1 MTLMMKNISKNYQD
15 GEQVIEVLKNV
26 SLEVAQGEF
35 VAIVGPSGAGKSTFL
50 SIAGALLSP
59 TEGEIAIG
67 GKVLNDLTSKELT
80 KVRLDKVGFIFQ
92 GANLIP
98 YLNVRD
104 QLLVIAELSGEK
116 GRGAKEKADE
126 LLKELG
132 LTARENNYPE
142 SLSGGEKQR
151 VAIARALMN
160 DPDIILADEPTASLD
175 ANRGHKVVQMI
186 ADEVKR
192 KNKAAIMVT
201 HDERVLD
208 LVDRVIRIRVG
219 SRMRA
224 NPFCLFSKVGT
235 LLMWTASKQ

>member
-1 MTLMMKNISKNYQD
+1 MKNISKNYQD

-67 GKVLNDLTSKELT
+67 GKVLNDLTSKDLT

-104 QLLVIAELSGEK
+104 QLLVIAELSGDK
-116 GRGAKEKADE
+116 GRVAKEKTDE

-175 ANRGHKVVQMI
+175 ASRGHKVVQMI

-208 LVDRVIRIRVG
+208 LVDRVIRIEDG
-219 SRMRA
+219 Y
-224 NPFCLFSKVGT
+224 LKD
-235 LLMWTASKQ
+235 

>member
-1 MTLMMKNISKNYQD
+1 MTLIMKNISKNYQD

-208 LVDRVIRIRVG
+208 LVDRVIRIEDG
-219 SRMRA
+219 Y
-224 NPFCLFSKVGT
+224 LKD
-235 LLMWTASKQ
+235 

>member
-98 YLNVRD
+98 YLNVCD

-208 LVDRVIRIRVG
+208 LVDRVIRIEDG
-219 SRMRA
+219 Y
-224 NPFCLFSKVGT
+224 LKD
-235 LLMWTASKQ
+235 

>member
-67 GKVLNDLTSKELT
+67 GTTLNSMSEKALT

-116 GRGAKEKADE
+116 GSAAKERADK
-126 LLKELG
+126 LLQELG
-132 LTARENNYPE
+132 LTARQSNYPE

-208 LVDRVIRIRVG
+208 LVDRVIRIEDG
-219 SRMRA
+219 YLKA
-224 NPFCLFSKVGT
+224 E
-235 LLMWTASKQ
+235 

>member
-15 GEQVIEVLKNV
+15 GEQVIEVLKSV

-67 GKVLNDLTSKELT
+67 GTTLNNMSGKVLT

-116 GRGAKEKADE
+116 GSAAKERADK
-126 LLKELG
+126 LLQELG
-132 LTARENNYPE
+132 LTARQNNYPE

-208 LVDRVIRIRVG
+208 LVDRVIRIEDG
-219 SRMRA
+219 YLKA
-224 NPFCLFSKVGT
+224 E
-235 LLMWTASKQ
+235 

>member
-1 MTLMMKNISKNYQD
+1 MKNISKNYQD

-67 GKVLNDLTSKELT
+67 GTTLNNMSEKALT

-98 YLNVRD
+98 YLSVRD

-116 GRGAKEKADE
+116 DSAAKERADK
-126 LLKELG
+126 LLQELG
-132 LTARENNYPE
+132 LTARQNNYPE

-208 LVDRVIRIRVG
+208 LVDRVIRIEDG
-219 SRMRA
+219 YLKA
-224 NPFCLFSKVGT
+224 E
-235 LLMWTASKQ
+235 

>member
-67 GKVLNDLTSKELT
+67 EKTLNNLTSKELT
-80 KVRLDKVGFIFQ
+80 KVRLEKVGFIFQ

-104 QLLVIAELSGEK
+104 QLLVIAKLSGEK
-116 GRGAKEKADE
+116 EKGAKDKADE

-132 LTARENNYPE
+132 LTARQNNYPE

-160 DPDIILADEPTASLD
+160 NPDIILADEPTASLD

-208 LVDRVIRIRVG
+208 LVDRVIRIEDG
-219 SRMRA
+219 
-224 NPFCLFSKVGT
+224 FLKD
-235 LLMWTASKQ
+235 

>member
-1 MTLMMKNISKNYQD
+1 MTLIMKNISKNYQD

-67 GKVLNDLTSKELT
+67 GTTLNNMSEKALT

-98 YLNVRD
+98 YLSVRD
-104 QLLVIAELSGEK
+104 QLLVIAELSGKK
-116 GRGAKEKADE
+116 GSAAKERADK
-126 LLKELG
+126 LLQELG
-132 LTARENNYPE
+132 LTARQNNYPE

-208 LVDRVIRIRVG
+208 LVDRVIRIEDG
-219 SRMRA
+219 YLKA
-224 NPFCLFSKVGT
+224 E
-235 LLMWTASKQ
+235 

>member
-1 MTLMMKNISKNYQD
+1 MKNITKNYQD

-67 GKVLNDLTSKELT
+67 GKVLNDLTSKDLT

-104 QLLVIAELSGEK
+104 QLLVIAELSGDK
-116 GRGAKEKADE
+116 GRVAKEKADE

-142 SLSGGEKQR
+142 ILSGGEKQR

-175 ANRGHKVVQMI
+175 ASRGHKVVQMI

-208 LVDRVIRIRVG
+208 LVDRVIRIEDG
-219 SRMRA
+219 Y
-224 NPFCLFSKVGT
+224 LKD
-235 LLMWTASKQ
+235 

>member
-59 TEGEIAIG
+59 TEGKIAIG
-67 GKVLNDLTSKELT
+67 GTTLNNMSGKALT

-116 GRGAKEKADE
+116 GSAAKERADK
-126 LLKELG
+126 LLQELG
-132 LTARENNYPE
+132 LTARQINYPE

-208 LVDRVIRIRVG
+208 LVDRVIRIEDG
-219 SRMRA
+219 YLKA
-224 NPFCLFSKVGT
+224 E
-235 LLMWTASKQ
+235 

>member
-1 MTLMMKNISKNYQD
+1 MTLMMKNITKNYQD

-67 GKVLNDLTSKELT
+67 GKVLNDLTSKDLT

-104 QLLVIAELSGEK
+104 QLLVIAELSGDK
-116 GRGAKEKADE
+116 GRVAKEKADE

-175 ANRGHKVVQMI
+175 ASRGHKVVQMI

-192 KNKAAIMVT
+192 KNKAGIMVT

-208 LVDRVIRIRVG
+208 LVDRVIRIEDG
-219 SRMRA
+219 Y
-224 NPFCLFSKVGT
+224 LKD
-235 LLMWTASKQ
+235 

>member
-116 GRGAKEKADE
+116 GRGAKEKTDE

-208 LVDRVIRIRVG
+208 LVDRVIRIEDG
-219 SRMRA
+219 Y
-224 NPFCLFSKVGT
+224 LKD
-235 LLMWTASKQ
+235 

>member
-1 MTLMMKNISKNYQD
+1 MTLMMENISKNYQD

-67 GKVLNDLTSKELT
+67 GTTLNNMSEKALT

-116 GRGAKEKADE
+116 GGAAKERADK
-126 LLKELG
+126 LLQELG
-132 LTARENNYPE
+132 LTARQNNYPE

-208 LVDRVIRIRVG
+208 LVDRVIRIEDG
-219 SRMRA
+219 YLKA
-224 NPFCLFSKVGT
+224 E
-235 LLMWTASKQ
+235 

>member
-1 MTLMMKNISKNYQD
+1 MTLIMKNISKNYQD

-67 GKVLNDLTSKELT
+67 GTTLNNMSEKALT

-116 GRGAKEKADE
+116 GGAAKERADK
-126 LLKELG
+126 LLQELG
-132 LTARENNYPE
+132 LTARQNNYPE

-160 DPDIILADEPTASLD
+160 NPDIILADEPTASLD

-208 LVDRVIRIRVG
+208 LVDRVIRIEDG
-219 SRMRA
+219 YLKA
-224 NPFCLFSKVGT
+224 E
-235 LLMWTASKQ
+235 

>member
-1 MTLMMKNISKNYQD
+1 MTLIMKNISKNYQD

-67 GKVLNDLTSKELT
+67 GKVLNNLTSKDLT
-80 KVRLDKVGFIFQ
+80 KVRLNKVGFIFQ

-116 GRGAKEKADE
+116 GRAAKDKADA

-132 LTARENNYPE
+132 LTARQNNYPE

-208 LVDRVIRIRVG
+208 LVDRVIRIEDG
-219 SRMRA
+219 FLKA
-224 NPFCLFSKVGT
+224 
-235 LLMWTASKQ
+235 

>member
-1 MTLMMKNISKNYQD
+1 MKNISKNYQD

-132 LTARENNYPE
+132 LTARENNYPD

-208 LVDRVIRIRVG
+208 LVDRVIRIEDG
-219 SRMRA
+219 Y
-224 NPFCLFSKVGT
+224 LKD
-235 LLMWTASKQ
+235 

>member
-1 MTLMMKNISKNYQD
+1 MKNISKNYQD

-67 GKVLNDLTSKELT
+67 GTTLNNMSEKALT

-116 GRGAKEKADE
+116 GGAAKERADK
-126 LLKELG
+126 LLQELG
-132 LTARENNYPE
+132 LKARQNNYPE

-208 LVDRVIRIRVG
+208 LVDRVIRIEDG
-219 SRMRA
+219 YLKA
-224 NPFCLFSKVGT
+224 E
-235 LLMWTASKQ
+235 

>member
-1 MTLMMKNISKNYQD
+1 MKNISKNYQD

-67 GKVLNDLTSKELT
+67 GTTFNNMSEKALT

-98 YLNVRD
+98 YLSVRD

-116 GRGAKEKADE
+116 GSAAKERADK
-126 LLKELG
+126 LLQELG
-132 LTARENNYPE
+132 LTARQNNYPE

-208 LVDRVIRIRVG
+208 LVDRVIRIEDG
-219 SRMRA
+219 YLKA
-224 NPFCLFSKVGT
+224 E
-235 LLMWTASKQ
+235 

>member
-1 MTLMMKNISKNYQD
+1 MTLMMKNITKNYQD

-67 GKVLNDLTSKELT
+67 GKVLNDLTRKDLT

-104 QLLVIAELSGEK
+104 QLLVIAELSGDK
-116 GRGAKEKADE
+116 GRVAKEKADE

-175 ANRGHKVVQMI
+175 ASRGHKVVQMI

-208 LVDRVIRIRVG
+208 LVDRVIRIEDG
-219 SRMRA
+219 Y
-224 NPFCLFSKVGT
+224 LKD
-235 LLMWTASKQ
+235 

>member
-1 MTLMMKNISKNYQD
+1 MKNISKNYQD

-67 GKVLNDLTSKELT
+67 GKVLNDLTSKDLT

-116 GRGAKEKADE
+116 GRVAKEKADE

-132 LTARENNYPE
+132 LTAREKNYPE

-175 ANRGHKVVQMI
+175 ASRGHKVVQMI

-208 LVDRVIRIRVG
+208 LVDRVIRIEDG
-219 SRMRA
+219 Y
-224 NPFCLFSKVGT
+224 LKD
-235 LLMWTASKQ
+235 

>member
-67 GKVLNDLTSKELT
+67 GTTLNSMSEKALT

-116 GRGAKEKADE
+116 GSAAKERADK
-126 LLKELG
+126 LLQELG
-132 LTARENNYPE
+132 LTARQSNYPE

-160 DPDIILADEPTASLD
+160 DPDVILADEPTASLD

-208 LVDRVIRIRVG
+208 LVDRVIRIEDG
-219 SRMRA
+219 YLKA
-224 NPFCLFSKVGT
+224 E
-235 LLMWTASKQ
+235 

>member
-92 GANLIP
+92 GSNLIP

-186 ADEVKR
+186 ANEVKR

-208 LVDRVIRIRVG
+208 LVDRVIRIEDG
-219 SRMRA
+219 Y
-224 NPFCLFSKVGT
+224 LKD
-235 LLMWTASKQ
+235 

>member
-1 MTLMMKNISKNYQD
+1 M
-15 GEQVIEVLKNV
+15 
-26 SLEVAQGEF
+26 
-35 VAIVGPSGAGKSTFL
+35 
-50 SIAGALLSP
+50 
-59 TEGEIAIG
+59 
-67 GKVLNDLTSKELT
+67 
-80 KVRLDKVGFIFQ
+80 RLDKVGFIFQ

-132 LTARENNYPE
+132 LTARENNYPD

-208 LVDRVIRIRVG
+208 LVDRVIRIEDG
-219 SRMRA
+219 Y
-224 NPFCLFSKVGT
+224 LKD
-235 LLMWTASKQ
+235 

>member
-59 TEGEIAIG
+59 TEGDIAIG
-67 GKVLNDLTSKELT
+67 GTTLNNMSEKALT

-116 GRGAKEKADE
+116 GSAAKEKADN
-126 LLKELG
+126 LLQELG
-132 LTARENNYPE
+132 LTARQNNYPE

-208 LVDRVIRIRVG
+208 LVDRVIRIEDG
-219 SRMRA
+219 YLKA
-224 NPFCLFSKVGT
+224 E
-235 LLMWTASKQ
+235 

>member
-1 MTLMMKNISKNYQD
+1 MKNITKNYQD

-67 GKVLNDLTSKELT
+67 GKVLNDLISKDLT

-104 QLLVIAELSGEK
+104 QLLVIAELSGDK
-116 GRGAKEKADE
+116 GRVAKEKADE

-175 ANRGHKVVQMI
+175 ASRGHKVVQMI

-208 LVDRVIRIRVG
+208 LVDRVIRIEDG
-219 SRMRA
+219 Y
-224 NPFCLFSKVGT
+224 LKD
-235 LLMWTASKQ
+235 

>member
-1 MTLMMKNISKNYQD
+1 MKNISKNYQD

-186 ADEVKR
+186 ANEVKR

-208 LVDRVIRIRVG
+208 LVDRVIRIEDG
-219 SRMRA
+219 Y
-224 NPFCLFSKVGT
+224 LKD
-235 LLMWTASKQ
+235 

>member
-1 MTLMMKNISKNYQD
+1 MTLMMKNITKNYQD

-67 GKVLNDLTSKELT
+67 GKVLNDLTSKDLT

-92 GANLIP
+92 GENLIP

-104 QLLVIAELSGEK
+104 QLLVIAELSGDK
-116 GRGAKEKADE
+116 GRVAKEKADE

-175 ANRGHKVVQMI
+175 ASRGHKVVQMI

-208 LVDRVIRIRVG
+208 LVDRVIRIEDG
-219 SRMRA
+219 Y
-224 NPFCLFSKVGT
+224 LKD
-235 LLMWTASKQ
+235 

>member
-1 MTLMMKNISKNYQD
+1 MTLMMKNITKNYQD

-67 GKVLNDLTSKELT
+67 GKVLNDLTSKDLT

-104 QLLVIAELSGEK
+104 QLLVIAELSGDK
-116 GRGAKEKADE
+116 GRVAKEKADE

-175 ANRGHKVVQMI
+175 ASRGHKVVQMI

-208 LVDRVIRIRVG
+208 LVDRVIRIEDG
-219 SRMRA
+219 YLK
-224 NPFCLFSKVGT
+224 N
-235 LLMWTASKQ
+235 

>member
-1 MTLMMKNISKNYQD
+1 MKNISKNYQD

-67 GKVLNDLTSKELT
+67 GTTLNSMSEKALT

-116 GRGAKEKADE
+116 GSAAKERADK
-126 LLKELG
+126 LLQELG
-132 LTARENNYPE
+132 LTARQSNYPE

-208 LVDRVIRIRVG
+208 LVDRVIRIEDG
-219 SRMRA
+219 YLKA
-224 NPFCLFSKVGT
+224 E
-235 LLMWTASKQ
+235 

>member
-50 SIAGALLSP
+50 SIACALLSP

-208 LVDRVIRIRVG
+208 LVDRVIRIEDG
-219 SRMRA
+219 Y
-224 NPFCLFSKVGT
+224 LKD
-235 LLMWTASKQ
+235 

>member
-192 KNKAAIMVT
+192 KIK
-201 HDERVLD
+201 LPSW
-208 LVDRVIRIRVG
+208 L
-219 SRMRA
+219 RMM
-224 NPFCLFSKVGT
+224 NEF
-235 LLMWTASKQ
+235 

>member
-67 GKVLNDLTSKELT
+67 GTTLNNMSEKALT

-116 GRGAKEKADE
+116 GRAAKERADK
-126 LLKELG
+126 LLQELG
-132 LTARENNYPE
+132 LTARQNNYPE

-208 LVDRVIRIRVG
+208 LVDRVIRIEDG
-219 SRMRA
+219 YLKA
-224 NPFCLFSKVGT
+224 E
-235 LLMWTASKQ
+235 

>member
-80 KVRLDKVGFIFQ
+80 KVRLDKVGFTFQ

-186 ADEVKR
+186 ANEVKR

-208 LVDRVIRIRVG
+208 LVDRVIRIEDG
-219 SRMRA
+219 Y
-224 NPFCLFSKVGT
+224 LKD
-235 LLMWTASKQ
+235 

>member
-1 MTLMMKNISKNYQD
+1 MTLMMKNITKNYQD

-67 GKVLNDLTSKELT
+67 GKVLNDLTSKDLT

-104 QLLVIAELSGEK
+104 QLLVIAELSGDK
-116 GRGAKEKADE
+116 GRVAKEKADE

-175 ANRGHKVVQMI
+175 ASRGHKVVQMI

-208 LVDRVIRIRVG
+208 LVDRVIRIKDG
-219 SRMRA
+219 Y
-224 NPFCLFSKVGT
+224 LKD
-235 LLMWTASKQ
+235 